1 MQNAA
6 LDYHPTASK
15 THRLWCQSSVQLRT
29 WLSRSV
35 GFDVSRTTYVLK
47 IRNLAEAEP
56 ASLLDSNFHY
66 LLPSILELTIN
77 SLWHF

>member
-1 MQNAA
+1 MQNVA
-6 LDYHPTASK
+6 LDYHPRASK
-15 THRLWCQSSVQLRT
+15 THRLWCQSRIQLRT

-56 ASLLDSNFHY
+56 ASLLDFQFP
-66 LLPSILELTIN
+66 LLVAKYIRADYK
-77 SLWHF
+77 